1 MSYSITQQDNDISYN
16 IVQYV
21 VNTREDVNTV
31 PTSAESGSTIFCIED
46 SSVWML
52 TCGTST
58 SSKEWK
64 EI

>member
-16 IVQYV
+16 VVQYL

-31 PTSAESGSTIFCIED
+31 PTTAESGSTIFCIED

-52 TCGTST
+52 TCGTLDT
-58 SSKEWK
+58 KEWK

>member
-16 IVQYV
+16 VVQYV
-21 VNTREDVNTV
+21 VDTREDVNTV

-52 TCGTST
+52 TCGILNT
-58 SSKEWK
+58 KEWK